1 MNAPVT
7 KTEGQALA
15 LELEPVD
22 TSRSVPVVQPGGAL
36 ASNQATFTRSE
47 RFILELL
54 ARGVT
59 QDQIGSVM
67 DLRDRQDAKEQEQAM
82 TKAMAGFKSETIEI
96 VKRKHVSFKTEKGW
110 TEYDH
115 AELADVVE
123 AVTPHLSKYGLSVT
137 WKPTRQTS
145 DWVEVT
151 CWVKHDLGGS
161 DQATLGAAPD
171 KTGGKNNIQAI
182 GSACTYLSRYL
193 TLLLLGLAAKGQD
206 NDGRGG
212 KGDDAET
219 PPPATPPEVPQGQP
233 VWPEDS
239 FNSQFGRWSKAVEAG
254 LKTQAEIFAMARSKG
269 ALTPAQEARIKTLTP
284 TKAAA

>member
-1 MNAPVT
+1 MNATTTLERPM
-7 KTEGQALA
+7 LA
-15 LELEPVD
+15 EFELEPMD
-22 TSRSVPVVQPGGAL
+22 TSRAVPVVQ
-36 ASNQATFTRSE
+36 QAGPVAATAPSRPQFTRSE
-47 RFILELL
+47 AFIIELL
-54 ARGVT
+54 SRGVT
-59 QDQIGSVM
+59 QDQIGAVM

-96 VKRKHVSFKTEKGW
+96 IKRKHVKFKTDKGW

-123 AVTPHLSKYGLSVT
+123 AITPHLSKYGLSVT
-137 WKPTRQTS
+137 WKPTKQTS

-182 GSACTYLSRYL
+182 GSTCSYLSRYL

-212 KGDDAET
+212 TPEGQAPAPAE
-219 PPPATPPEVPQGQP
+219 PEPPAFYAPEG
-233 VWPEDS
+233 
-239 FNSQFGRWSKAVEAG
+239 
-254 LKTQAEIFAMARSKG
+254 FAKNFPAWKQLIQDG
-269 ALTPAQEARIKTLTP
+269 KKTPAQVIAVAE
-284 TKAAA
+284 TKAPLSEEQKAAIRACAA